1 MSFHFHEARNPR
13 RQRLF
18 IPRSAFS
25 FAAFLV
31 PIKFRQ
37 PASGAAAMISVVSRE
52 QNVKSASYM
61 RRLQPLDGRS
71 N

>member
-1 MSFHFHEARNPR
+1 MNFNFHEFSKPR
-13 RQRLF
+13 LRRLF

-37 PASGAAAMISVVSRE
+37 PNPGAAGLFSPQSR
-52 QNVKSASYM
+52 NLPGHSFGGRMA
-61 RRLQPLDGRS
+61 RLDGPM

>member
-1 MSFHFHEARNPR
+1 MSFHFHESRNPR
-13 RQRLF
+13 RRRLF
-18 IPRSAFS
+18 VPRSAFS

-37 PASGAAAMISVVSRE
+37 PGSGAAAMISMGSRE
-52 QNVKSASYM
+52 QSFRSASYKG
-61 RRLQPLDGRS
+61 RAGLLDGLS

>member
-1 MSFHFHEARNPR
+1 MSFHFHEFRNPR
-13 RQRLF
+13 RRRLF

-37 PASGAAAMISVVSRE
+37 PGSGAAAMISIASGE
-52 QNVKSASYM
+52 QSFKAASYM
-61 RRLQPLDGRS
+61 RRVRLLDGPA

>member
-1 MSFHFHEARNPR
+1 MSFHFHEFRNPR

-37 PASGAAAMISVVSRE
+37 AGSGAAAMISMRARE
-52 QNVKSASYM
+52 QRFRSASYGG
-61 RRLQPLDGRS
+61 RAGLLDGPA

>member
-1 MSFHFHEARNPR
+1 MSFHFHEFRNPR

-18 IPRSAFS
+18 MPRSAFS

-37 PASGAAAMISVVSRE
+37 PGSGAAAMISMGSRE
-52 QNVKSASYM
+52 QSFRSASYAG
-61 RRLQPLDGRS
+61 RARLLDGLS

>member
-1 MSFHFHEARNPR
+1 MSFHFHEFRNPR

-37 PASGAAAMISVVSRE
+37 PGAGTAAMISMGSRE
-52 QNVKSASYM
+52 QSFKSDSY
-61 RRLQPLDGRS
+61 RGRVPLLDGPA

>member
-1 MSFHFHEARNPR
+1 MSFHFHEFRSPR
-13 RQRLF
+13 RRRLF

-37 PASGAAAMISVVSRE
+37 PGSGAVAMISIASRE
-52 QNVKSASYM
+52 QSFKAASYM
-61 RRLQPLDGRS
+61 RRMRPLDGPS

>member
-1 MSFHFHEARNPR
+1 MSFHFHESRNPSR
-13 RQRLF
+13 RRLF

-37 PASGAAAMISVVSRE
+37 PGSGAAAMISIGSRE
-52 QNVKSASYM
+52 QSFKSDSYM
-61 RRLQPLDGRS
+61 RRVQLLDGPL

>member
-13 RQRLF
+13 RRRLF

-37 PASGAAAMISVVSRE
+37 PGSGAAAMISIARE
-52 QNVKSASYM
+52 QNFKSDSYM
-61 RRLQPLDGRS
+61 RRLRLLDGPL

>member
-1 MSFHFHEARNPR
+1 MSFHFHEHRNPPR
-13 RQRLF
+13 RRLF

-37 PASGAAAMISVVSRE
+37 PGSGAAAMISIASRE
-52 QNVKSASYM
+52 QNFKSVSYIKQM
-61 RRLQPLDGRS
+61 RLLDGPV